1 MRKIKKVI
9 SVVLAASLL
18 VGTLVTGNISV
29 QAAGTG
35 WQQENGQWYFYT
47 DTNTRYT
54 GW

>member
-29 QAAGTG
+29 QAAGK
-35 WQQENGQWYFYT
+35 WSVVFLY
-47 DTNTRYT
+47 RYKYQIY
-54 GW
+54 WLVL